1 MKSLTNRINDAGKYV
16 HDKISEGFG
25 YVSPQGLALTTA
37 LAIGA
42 IGGAGNVYG
51 GKIDASKIPVGTTYT
66 ITQKNCIDR
75 KMEPSCN
82 YATKTFT
89 MEEDGPGFR
98 TVGLNGRQMTH
109 SVPVQDDPKGNK
121 DRVLANLYSI
131 ATKPTPPAPKR
142 PSRPAGAEAPVPSTP
157 PIQQSTAQEPGKKS
171 PAQIA
176 EEHCEKNPKLCP
188 NKPTVP
194 PADYNAT
201 VTGEIGASITRTQN
215 PETQKQSREPS
226 NGYWVF
232 SAGGDSNDRAF
243 GQVGYRWKVGND
255 NRNRLGLELRAYSK
269 SPVEQVGTS
278 EKITSVDEALVGP
291 GIYRTRTDEET
302 IETDR
307 KLGRLGLIAHFGY
320 LPEYFRNQLELFGNV
335 GATSYDKTRRT
346 RLKTTVK
353 LEDSEGKPIGN
364 SETATQRLEPEK
376 ETRIIPIVELGITWH
391 IPNTNILLGVSEEV
405 SPDLGAKTNA
415 KFGLKF

>member
-1 MKSLTNRINDAGKYV
+1 MTNLVK
-16 HDKISEGFG
+16 KI
-25 YVSPQGLALTTA
+25 GLVLGATA
-37 LAIGA
+37 IV
-42 IGGAGNVYG
+42 AGNVYAAPKQDG
-51 GKIDASKIPVGTTYT
+51 VKFTAPNYQGVNIEYSSKDGRWGYDSNPKDGKNEWKKSTDQRRVDGQYDQHLFAKAQIDALNKAL
-66 ITQKNCIDR
+66 K
-75 KMEPSCN
+75 
-82 YATKTFT
+82 TKTQQVT
-89 MEEDGPGFR
+89 
-98 TVGLNGRQMTH
+98 Q
-109 SVPVQDDPKGNK
+109 SV
-121 DRVLANLYSI
+121 
-131 ATKPTPPAPKR
+131 AP
-142 PSRPAGAEAPVPSTP
+142 
-157 PIQQSTAQEPGKKS
+157 KKS
-171 PAQIA
+171 PAQITK
-176 EEHCEKNPKLCP
+176 EHCDENPELCP
-188 NKPTVP
+188 NKPVYKTEKVTEEAGAKITGK
-194 PADYNAT
+194 PA
-201 VTGEIGASITRTQN
+201 
-215 PETQKQSREPS
+215 ETLRQSEEPS

-243 GQVGYRWKVGND
+243 GQFGYRWKVGND

-291 GIYRTRTDEET
+291 GIYITRTDEET

-335 GATSYDKTRRT
+335 GATSYDETKQT

-376 ETRIIPIVELGITWH
+376 ETHIIPIVELGINWH
-391 IPNTNILLGVSEEV
+391 IPNTNILLGVSEEI